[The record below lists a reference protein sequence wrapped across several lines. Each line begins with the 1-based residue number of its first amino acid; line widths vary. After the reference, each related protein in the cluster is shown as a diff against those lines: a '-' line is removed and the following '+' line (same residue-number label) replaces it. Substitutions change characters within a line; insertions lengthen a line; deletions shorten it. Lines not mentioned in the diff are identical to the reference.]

1 MTGPSL
7 FDVAPSATPAAAGTA
22 FDSNAPLAARMR
34 PRTLDEVVGQ
44 DRLLEPGSPLRRL
57 VEGDAPMSLILF
69 GPPGTGKT
77 SIASIV
83 SASGNRRLVAMSAL
97 NSGVKEVR
105 AVIESAKRD
114 LGYSG
119 RQTVLF
125 IDEIHRFSKTQ
136 QDSLLGAV
144 ESRTITLVAATTEN
158 PFFSIVSPLLS
169 RSLLLTLEP
178 LTDADVGTLVDRAL
192 QDERGLDGRFELAE
206 DAREHLVRL
215 AQGDA
220 RRALTALEAA
230 AGSAQATAE
239 AGTAGDS
246 TESTPARIDLAT
258 VEQAVQSTALRYDRD
273 GDQHFDVIS
282 AFIKSIRGSDPDA
295 ALHYLARMIEAGED
309 PRFIARRLV
318 VHASEDVG
326 LADPTALLAATAAAE
341 AVQLIGMP
349 EARINLAQAT
359 IHLALA
365 PKSNAVVM
373 AIDAALRDVRN
384 GLAGAVP
391 PALRDGH
398 YAGSAKLG
406 HAQTYRYPHDDPAGV
421 VRQQYPPDVL
431 VDAVYY
437 EPSGRGAERALV
449 DRVAALRQ
457 IVRGNPDSAD

>member
-7 FDVAPSATPAAAGTA
+7 FDVAPSATPTA
-22 FDSNAPLAARMR
+22 EVDSNAPLAARMR

-192 QDERGLDGRFELAE
+192 VDERGLAGRFVLAD

-230 AGSAQATAE
+230 AGSAEATTE
-239 AGTAGDS
+239 NTRKTDTAA
-246 TESTPARIDLAT
+246 TKIDLAT
-258 VEQAVQSTALRYDRD
+258 VEQAVQTTALRYDRD

-406 HAQTYRYPHDDPAGV
+406 HAQTYRYPHDDPTGV
-421 VRQQYPPDVL
+421 VRQQYPPDAL
-431 VDAVYY
+431 VDTVYY

-457 IVRGNPDSAD
+457 IVRGQITEGPDQAR